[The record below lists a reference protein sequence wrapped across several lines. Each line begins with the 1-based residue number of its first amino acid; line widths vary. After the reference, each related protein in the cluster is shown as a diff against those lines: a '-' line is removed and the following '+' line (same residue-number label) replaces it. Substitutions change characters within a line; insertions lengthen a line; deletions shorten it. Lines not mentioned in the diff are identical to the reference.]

1 MSMSSFEYNYGY
13 IKIDYIKYAYM
24 SYECRFIYIYDYII
38 NILKFSHITKKLF
51 PTFFRL
57 KELGLYFSYY
67 KNNTGSF

>member
-38 NILKFSHITKKLF
+38 NIL
-51 PTFFRL
+51 
-57 KELGLYFSYY
+57 
-67 KNNTGSF
+67 